1 VIAARAASLLGA
13 FALAACAT
21 VQPTGSPV
29 TLTLAGAPIPADRT
43 HQAFLYRVPSATDHE
58 SMVTQQWSMLGREDR
73 AAQTG
78 DREYRARAC
87 TPVRPAVSGLDD
99 AIAEITRHAAET
111 RVVIVNESHTVTRHR
126 DTVARLLSALR
137 PLGFTV
143 YAAETFSNAENEAD
157 PVEDNAGLGW
167 ASSSDGYYSREP
179 AFGRTIGLARS
190 LGYRLAAYEET
201 QSQSAGRDAD
211 MTESIRARETAQAA
225 NLAQILATM
234 ASEEKLIVHVGYSHA
249 SEVPLTNGDGSE
261 NLWMAARLKALTGID
276 PLTVSQT
283 LCRSDGGLP
292 FLAELPQDEPAGLVD
307 LVLSQPVARF
317 ERGRPMWRREVGDAE
332 VNLSPELRN
341 RAGPLIVEAFRAG
354 DPFSA
359 VPMDR
364 VYLEPGEDIPLL
376 LPPGDYTVRAIIPA
390 SGTK

>member
-1 VIAARAASLLGA
+1 
-13 FALAACAT
+13 
-21 VQPTGSPV
+21 
-29 TLTLAGAPIPADRT
+29 
-43 HQAFLYRVPSATDHE
+43 
-58 SMVTQQWSMLGREDR
+58 MLGREDR
-73 AAQTG
+73 AALTG
-78 DREYRARAC
+78 FWEYRAKAC
-87 TPVRPAVSGLDD
+87 IPARPAVSGMDD
-99 AIAEITRHAAET
+99 AIAEIVRQAADT

-143 YAAETFSNAENEAD
+143 YAAETFSNSEDEVD
-157 PVEDNAGLGW
+157 PIDAHPELRW
-167 ASSSDGYYSREP
+167 AAAKDGYYSREP

-190 LGYRLAAYEET
+190 LGCRLVAYEET
-201 QSQSAGRDAD
+201 ESQSAGRDAD

-234 ASEEKLIVHVGYSHA
+234 APEEKLIVHVGYSHA
-249 SEVPLTNGDGSE
+249 SEVPLPNGDGSE

-332 VNLSPELRN
+332 VNLPPELRN

>member
-1 VIAARAASLLGA
+1 MIAARAASLLGA

-43 HQAFLYRVPSATDHE
+43 DHAFLYRVPSATDHE
-58 SMVTQQWSMLGREDR
+58 SIVTQQWSMLGREDR
-73 AAQTG
+73 AALTG
-78 DREYRARAC
+78 FWEYRAKAC
-87 TPVRPAVSGLDD
+87 IPAQPAVSGIND
-99 AIAEITRHAAET
+99 AIAEIVRQAADT

-143 YAAETFSNAENEAD
+143 YAAETFSNSEDEVD
-157 PVEDNAGLGW
+157 PIDAHPELRWPA
-167 ASSSDGYYSREP
+167 AKDGYYSREP
-179 AFGRTIGLARS
+179 AFGRTIGMARS

-201 QSQSAGRDAD
+201 ESQSAGRDAD

-225 NLAQILATM
+225 NLAQILAKM

-307 LVLSQPVARF
+307 VILSQPVARF
-317 ERGRPMWRREVGDAE
+317 ERSRPVWRREAGDIE
-332 VNLSPELRN
+332 VDLPPELRN
-341 RAGPLIVEAFRAG
+341 RAGPMIVEAFRAG

-364 VYLEPGEDIPLL
+364 IYLEPGEDIPLL

-390 SGTK
+390 SGTQ

>member
-1 VIAARAASLLGA
+1 
-13 FALAACAT
+13 
-21 VQPTGSPV
+21 
-29 TLTLAGAPIPADRT
+29 
-43 HQAFLYRVPSATDHE
+43 
-58 SMVTQQWSMLGREDR
+58 MVTQQWSMLGREDR

-225 NLAQILATM
+225 T
-234 ASEEKLIVHVGYSHA
+234 
-249 SEVPLTNGDGSE
+249 
-261 NLWMAARLKALTGID
+261 
-276 PLTVSQT
+276 QT

-292 FLAELPQDEPAGLVD
+292 FLAELPQDEPAGMVD

>member
-1 VIAARAASLLGA
+1 MIAARAASLLGA

-29 TLTLAGAPIPADRT
+29 TLTLAGASLPADRT
-43 HQAFLYRVPSATDHE
+43 DQAFLYRVPSATDHE
-58 SMVTQQWSMLGREDR
+58 SMVTQEWSMLGREDR
-73 AAQTG
+73 AALTG
-78 DREYRARAC
+78 FWEYRAKAC
-87 TPVRPAVSGLDD
+87 IPARPAVSGMDD
-99 AIAEITRHAAET
+99 AIAEIVRQTADT

-143 YAAETFSNAENEAD
+143 YAAETFSNSEDEVD
-157 PVEDNAGLGW
+157 PIDAHPELRW
-167 ASSSDGYYSREP
+167 AAAKDGYYSREP

-190 LGYRLAAYEET
+190 LGCRLVAYEET
-201 QSQSAGRDAD
+201 ESQSAGRDAD

-332 VNLSPELRN
+332 VNLPPELRN

>member
-1 VIAARAASLLGA
+1 MIAARAASLLGA

-29 TLTLAGAPIPADRT
+29 TLTLAGASIPADRT
-43 HQAFLYRVPSATDHE
+43 NQAFLYRVPSATDHE
-58 SMVTQQWSMLGREDR
+58 SMVTQEWSMLGREDR
-73 AAQTG
+73 AALTG
-78 DREYRARAC
+78 FWEYRAKAC
-87 TPVRPAVSGLDD
+87 IPARPAVSGMDD
-99 AIAEITRHAAET
+99 AIAEIVRQAADT

-143 YAAETFSNAENEAD
+143 YAAETFSNSEDEVD
-157 PVEDNAGLGW
+157 PIDAHPELRW
-167 ASSSDGYYSREP
+167 AAAKDGYYSREP

-190 LGYRLAAYEET
+190 LGCRLVAYEET
-201 QSQSAGRDAD
+201 ESQSAGRDAD

-234 ASEEKLIVHVGYSHA
+234 APEEKLIVHVGYSHA
-249 SEVPLTNGDGSE
+249 SEVPLPNGDGSE

-332 VNLSPELRN
+332 VNLPPELRN

>member
-1 VIAARAASLLGA
+1 MIAARAASLLGA

-29 TLTLAGAPIPADRT
+29 TLTLAGASIPADRT
-43 HQAFLYRVPSATDHE
+43 DQAFLYRVPSATDHE
-58 SMVTQQWSMLGREDR
+58 SMVTQEWSMLGREDR
-73 AAQTG
+73 AALTG
-78 DREYRARAC
+78 FWEYRAKAC
-87 TPVRPAVSGLDD
+87 IPARPAVSGMDD
-99 AIAEITRHAAET
+99 AIAEIVRQAADT

-143 YAAETFSNAENEAD
+143 YAAETFSNSEDEVD
-157 PVEDNAGLGW
+157 PIDAHPELRW
-167 ASSSDGYYSREP
+167 AAAKDGYYSREP

-190 LGYRLAAYEET
+190 LGCRLVAYEET
-201 QSQSAGRDAD
+201 ESQSAGRDAD

-234 ASEEKLIVHVGYSHA
+234 APEEKLIVHVGYSHA
-249 SEVPLTNGDGSE
+249 SEVPLPNGDGSE

-332 VNLSPELRN
+332 VNLPPELRN